1 MYSLIY
7 FLTMIYICWV
17 YDLIIIISVSLFVIY
32 AFCKRTKEI
41 PFFLLMFGLS
51 QLTRGL
57 FIGLTPFGSPKE
69 NGIGIFKSTA
79 FRLGVYPSGH
89 TGSVFLAFLL
99 AKGRWKILFFILTIL
114 IIITLLLARGHY
126 SVDVFSALLFNYAIY
141 CFTYKYFHKWL
152 ETSNNNTYS

>member
-1 MYSLIY
+1 MMYSLIY

-89 TGSVFLAFLL
+89 TGSVFLS
-99 AKGRWKILFFILTIL
+99 FF
-114 IIITLLLARGHY
+114 
-126 SVDVFSALLFNYAIY
+126 
-141 CFTYKYFHKWL
+141 
-152 ETSNNNTYS
+152 